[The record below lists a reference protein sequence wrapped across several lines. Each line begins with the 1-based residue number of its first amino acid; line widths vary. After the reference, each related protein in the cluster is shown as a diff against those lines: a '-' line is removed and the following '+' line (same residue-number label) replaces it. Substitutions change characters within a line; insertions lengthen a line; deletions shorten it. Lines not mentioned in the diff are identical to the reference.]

1 MGPGPEALATPCFVF
16 SQRAEPTAETQETCP
31 TCWIVSHPSSW
42 TLKPQED
49 EKCIDRLSNLM
60 IKEEK
65 KMRGV
70 LHWVTSFNSVVV
82 QELFKEIKI
91 VTVQIT
97 FHAVD
102 WQSSKRIRGTLAI
115 MLKILC

>member
-31 TCWIVSHPSSW
+31 TCWIVSHPSSS

-49 EKCIDRLSNLM
+49 EKFIDRLSNLM

-65 KMRGV
+65 KNAGSAA
-70 LHWVTSFNSVVV
+70 LGHK
-82 QELFKEIKI
+82 L
-91 VTVQIT
+91 
-97 FHAVD
+97 
-102 WQSSKRIRGTLAI
+102 
-115 MLKILC
+115 